1 MTATVTHI
9 DGHLATEW
17 PGASGFRIAAD
28 AGLGILDITCPTC
41 GRRTRRYFAEE
52 DDFEIRH
59 RRHCRHER
67 IIRRLVARQPARL
80 GERHSDL
87 RFHVGDHVLVVRDSM
102 PVQGPEDL
110 RHVTDTMGG
119 ARARTAKRK
128 RRVTVRRRRKSRRH

>member
-59 RRHCRHER
+59 RPGCRQER
-67 IIRRLVARQPARL
+67 IIRRLVSQHPERL
-80 GERHSDL
+80 GERHSYL
-87 RFHVGDHVLVVRDSM
+87 RIHVGDYVLVVRDSM
-102 PVQGPEDL
+102 PLRGPLDL
-110 RHVTDTMGG
+110 YEAVDTSGRARAGTTRGG
-119 ARARTAKRK
+119 A
-128 RRVTVRRRRKSRRH
+128 